1 MAIEH
6 ARGFG
11 VQPTLKMM
19 QQTLQRLLA
28 LVFLLTGLGG
38 ASAGT
43 TTNLLTWNQAG
54 DRVTADVRG
63 WPLLSLLEAIASQS
77 GWQVRVEPDLE
88 QPVSVKFKNLPYGE
102 ALRLLLGD
110 LNYAVVPQTNSPA
123 RFYVFRTALDRATQ
137 VVRGAADQAGADQP
151 KRVPNELIVRVK
163 PGTDVA
169 ALAKSLGA
177 KIVGSIPEMDAY
189 RLQFDDEEATEAARK
204 KLLANS
210 EVASVQDNYYVDQP
224 LAPQSFGG
232 QAAPETRL
240 NLDPP
245 KQDACKVVIGMV
257 DGWLQN
263 LGRQMEPFIKERISV
278 AGQSTTDNGQPN
290 HPTAIVNALLQAIQ
304 SSGKANTS
312 VQIIAV
318 DVFGASSSANT
329 FNVALGMITA
339 ANKGATIINASL
351 GGYGNSPILS
361 DTTKLLAS
369 KKIPVFAAMGNDA
382 SNKPFYPAAD
392 PYVTAITASERGRLA
407 SYANFGTVATIAA
420 PGTVLFSYNSQ
431 TYSSQGTS
439 VSTAVAT
446 GVAAGIADANCAP
459 WSQVIPLL
467 QKNMPVPSQ

>member
-1 MAIEH
+1 M
-6 ARGFG
+6 
-11 VQPTLKMM
+11 QPTW
-19 QQTLQRLLA
+19 QRLLA
-28 LVFLLTGLGG
+28 LVFLLTSMGL

-43 TTNLLTWNQAG
+43 VTNLLIWNPAG
-54 DRVTADVRG
+54 DRVTADVRS
-63 WPLLSLLEAIASQS
+63 WPLLNLLEAIAAQS

-88 QPVSVKFKNLPYGE
+88 QLASVKFKNLPYGE

-110 LNYAVVPQTNSPA
+110 LNYALVPQTNGPA

-137 VVRGAADQAGADQP
+137 LVRATSDQAAAAQS

-163 PGTDVA
+163 PGTDIA

-177 KIVGSIPEMDAY
+177 KVVGSIPELNAY
-189 RLQFDDEEATEAARK
+189 RLQFEDEEATEAARK
-204 KLLANS
+204 KLQANP

-224 LAPQSFGG
+224 FAPQSLGG
-232 QAAPETRL
+232 QAAPETKL
-240 NLDPP
+240 TLDPP

-257 DGWLQN
+257 DGRLQN
-263 LGRQMEPFIKERISV
+263 LGTQMEQFIKERISV
-278 AGQSTTDNGQPN
+278 AGQSTADNSQPN
-290 HPTAIVNALLQAIQ
+290 HPTAMANAILQAMQ
-304 SSGKANTS
+304 GSGKASTS

-361 DTTKLLAS
+361 DTTQLLAS
-369 KKIPVFAAMGNDA
+369 KNIPVFAAVGNDA

-407 SYANFGTVATIAA
+407 PYANVGTAVTIAA
-420 PGTVLFSYNSQ
+420 PGTVIFSYNSQ
-431 TYSSQGTS
+431 TYGAQGTS

-459 WSQVIPLL
+459 WSAVIPLL
-467 QKNMPVPSQ
+467 QKNMPVPAQ

>member
-1 MAIEH
+1 
-6 ARGFG
+6 
-11 VQPTLKMM
+11 M
-19 QQTLQRLLA
+19 QQTWQRLLA
-28 LVFLLTGLGG
+28 LVFLLTSLGG
-38 ASAGT
+38 AFAGT
-43 TTNLLTWNQAG
+43 ATNLLLWNQAG

-63 WPLLSLLEAIASQS
+63 WPLLTLLEAIAAQS

-88 QPVSVKFKNLPYGE
+88 QPASVKFKNLPYGE

-110 LNYAVVPQTNSPA
+110 LNYAVVPQTNGPSH
-123 RFYVFRTALDRATQ
+123 FYVFRTAVDRATQ
-137 VVRGAADQAGADQP
+137 IVRAASDPEVASQP
-151 KRVPNELIVRVK
+151 KRVPNELIIRVK
-163 PGTDVA
+163 PGTDIA

-177 KIVGSIPEMDAY
+177 KVVGSIPEMNAY

-204 KLLANS
+204 KLQANP
-210 EVASVQDNYYVDQP
+210 EVASVQDNFYVDQP
-224 LAPQSFGG
+224 RAPQNLGG
-232 QAAPETRL
+232 QAAPESRL
-240 NLDPP
+240 TLDPP

-257 DGWLQN
+257 DGRLQN
-263 LGRQMEPFIKERISV
+263 LGAQLEPFIKERVSV
-278 AGQSTTDNGQPN
+278 AGLPPTDDGQPN
-290 HPTAIVNALLQAIQ
+290 HPTAMVNAILQAVQ

-318 DVFGASSSANT
+318 DVFGADSSANT

-339 ANKGATIINASL
+339 VNQGATIINASL

-361 DTTKLLAS
+361 DTTQLLAS
-369 KKIPVFAAMGNDA
+369 KKIPVFAAVGNDA

-407 SYANFGTVATIAA
+407 TYANVGTAATIAA

-431 TYSSQGTS
+431 TYGSRGTS

-467 QKNMPVPSQ
+467 QKNMPVPAP

>member
-1 MAIEH
+1 MH
-6 ARGFG
+6 RNW
-11 VQPTLKMM
+11 L
-19 QQTLQRLLA
+19 RLLA
-28 LVFLLTGLGG
+28 LIFLLTSLGG
-38 ASAGT
+38 ASAGAA
-43 TTNLLTWNQAG
+43 TNLLVWNRAG
-54 DRVTADVRG
+54 DRVTADVRA
-63 WPLLSLLEAIASQS
+63 WPLLNLLEAIAAQS
-77 GWQVRVEPDLE
+77 GWQVRVEPELE
-88 QPVSVKFKNLPYGE
+88 QPASVKFKNLPYGE

-110 LNYAVVPQTNSPA
+110 LNYAVVPQTNGPA

-137 VVRGAADQAGADQP
+137 IVGDTSDPAVVGQP

-163 PGTDVA
+163 PGTDIE

-177 KIVGSIPEMDAY
+177 KVVGSIPEMNAY
-189 RLQFDDEEATEAARK
+189 RLQFDDEETTEAARK
-204 KLLANS
+204 KLQANP

-224 LAPQSFGG
+224 RAPQNLGG

-240 NLDPP
+240 TLDPP
-245 KQDACKVVIGMV
+245 KQDACKVVVGMV

-263 LGRQMEPFIKERISV
+263 LGSQMEPFIKERISV
-278 AGQSTTDNGQPN
+278 AGQSTANNSQPN
-290 HPTAIVNALLQAIQ
+290 HPTAMANSILQALQ

-318 DVFGASSSANT
+318 DVFGAESSANT
-329 FNVALGMITA
+329 FNVALGMIAA

-369 KKIPVFAAMGNDA
+369 KNIPVFAAVGNDA

-407 SYANFGTVATIAA
+407 AYANVGTAATIAA
-420 PGTVLFSYNSQ
+420 PGTVVFSYNSQ
-431 TYSSQGTS
+431 TYASQGTS
-439 VSTAVAT
+439 VSTALAT

-459 WSQVIPLL
+459 WSKVIPLL
-467 QKNMPVPSQ
+467 QKNMPVPAP